1 MYFKNYKNLKIY
13 ERKLIQKERT
23 NYIKLSTFN
32 RNIYQSTY
40 QTLLIVTTISTYIAQ
55 VSAFTERWFGR
66 LQMISHASV
75 FFGGKQES
83 F

>member
-1 MYFKNYKNLKIY
+1 MRFCSSVVRVHMYFKNYKNLKIY

-40 QTLLIVTTISTYIAQ
+40 QTLLIVTTISTNTGQ
-55 VSAFTERWFGR
+55 VTVLLESADLVGCR
-66 LQMISHASV
+66 
-75 FFGGKQES
+75 
-83 F
+83 

>member
-1 MYFKNYKNLKIY
+1 MRFCSSVVRVYMYFKNYKNLKIY

-40 QTLLIVTTISTYIAQ
+40 QTLLIVTTISTNTGQ
-55 VSAFTERWFGR
+55 VTVLLQSADLVGCR
-66 LQMISHASV
+66 
-75 FFGGKQES
+75 
-83 F
+83 

>member
-1 MYFKNYKNLKIY
+1 MRFCSSVVRVYMYFKNYKNLKIY

-40 QTLLIVTTISTYIAQ
+40 QTLLIVTTISTYTAQ
-55 VSAFTERWFGR
+55 VSAFTER
-66 LQMISHASV
+66 
-75 FFGGKQES
+75 
-83 F
+83 